1 MKKPLLS
8 LLIQH
13 IAVLALGIAI
23 FLLDKYEQFPARI
36 NYLILIT
43 VALGKSFYFLAHNF
57 RSVRLV
63 KGIQRTYNTFLTLM
77 SINILLILISFAI
90 DFFTLYQIYPSSF
103 TGILA
108 SSSEDTFVEFLY
120 FSLVTF
126 TTTGFGD
133 IVPRTNEARILISME
148 IVLAF
153 ISIIFIISNFG
164 SLVEH
169 VQDQDIQD
177 RTS

>member
-1 MKKPLLS
+1 MRKPFLS

-13 IAVLALGIAI
+13 AAIVALGVSI
-23 FLLDKYEQFPARI
+23 FLMDKYEQFPERT
-36 NYLILIT
+36 NYLILMG
-43 VALGKSFYFLAHNF
+43 VALGKSIYFLAHNF

-63 KGIQRTYNTFLTLM
+63 RGIQQTYNSFLSLM

-90 DFFTLYQIYPSSF
+90 DFYTLYQIYPDSF
-103 TGILA
+103 SGILA
-108 SSSEDTFVEFLY
+108 SSSEDTFIEFLY

-133 IVPRTNEARILISME
+133 IVPQTNEARILISME
-148 IVLAF
+148 IILAF

-169 VQDQDIQD
+169 VQDRELRD

>member
-1 MKKPLLS
+1 M
-8 LLIQH
+8 
-13 IAVLALGIAI
+13 
-23 FLLDKYEQFPARI
+23 
-36 NYLILIT
+36 
-43 VALGKSFYFLAHNF
+43 
-57 RSVRLV
+57 
-63 KGIQRTYNTFLTLM
+63 
-77 SINILLILISFAI
+77 
-90 DFFTLYQIYPSSF
+90 
-103 TGILA
+103 
-108 SSSEDTFVEFLY
+108 EFLY